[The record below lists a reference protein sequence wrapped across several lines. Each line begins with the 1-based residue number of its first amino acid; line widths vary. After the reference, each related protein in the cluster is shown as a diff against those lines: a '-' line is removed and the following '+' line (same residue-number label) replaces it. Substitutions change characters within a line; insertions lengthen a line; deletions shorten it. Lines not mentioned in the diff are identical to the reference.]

1 MSQWGSWSSD
11 SQQHAQM
18 CILESQIE
26 TKEKQLSF
34 KDKEIVALKEE
45 IKRLRALIDALH
57 GIKENLNTGD
67 ILDRFK

>member
-1 MSQWGSWSSD
+1 MGVRDWSND
-11 SQQHAQM
+11 SQTHTQI
-18 CILESQIE
+18 CILESQLDI
-26 TKEKQLSF
+26 KG
-34 KDKEIVALKEE
+34 KEIVALKEE

>member
-1 MSQWGSWSSD
+1 MGVRDWSSD
-11 SQQHAQM
+11 SQTHTQI

-26 TKEKQLSF
+26 IKTQQL
-34 KDKEIVALKEE
+34 DKLNAEIELLKTENE
-45 IKRLRALIDALH
+45 RLHCLVDALH